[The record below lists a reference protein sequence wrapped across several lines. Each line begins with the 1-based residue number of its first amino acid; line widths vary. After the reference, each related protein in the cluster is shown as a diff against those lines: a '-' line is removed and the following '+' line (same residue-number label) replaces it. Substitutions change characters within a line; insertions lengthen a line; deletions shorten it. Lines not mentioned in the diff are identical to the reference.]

1 MEKVAGGYKLHEK
14 IKWQG
19 IWTIVLAIGIAVL
32 YGSRVSSLHTVWE
45 LGDEAGYLWN
55 AAYFTG
61 TNWDNVA
68 SVYPYYGYGYSVILL
83 PIFIFAENG
92 IQLIQGAYVVNI
104 LCVIGMYFIL
114 IKLLTE
120 LGEKVYS
127 AYIPVIAFIACLAP
141 YMASSTLKVICEAF
155 LSFWY
160 CLLLYLLYLT
170 LKKQKMFFSALLGIC
185 SSFIFFIHTRAIV
198 VLGMLVV
205 TGLFSVMWKDR
216 KYLKYFLG
224 FLFWA
229 GIVFIV
235 LYIVKSNI
243 INYKNL
249 LIPADE
255 TIAKQANLLSVSFFL
270 DRLKWFKP
278 VDYFACFMAK
288 LLYVVYATGAVL
300 FPGCICMGKEV
311 YHILKKHDNNLEDCA
326 AAIVKIFIMVSF
338 AVMLIACT
346 FNGTGND
353 IRYAVYG
360 RYFEYMFPALLTFS
374 LYFFI
379 SYDNEK
385 LNKKMIL
392 VCIAITLIIG
402 LGVRDWCISY
412 LKDQSVYVDTY
423 RIAAI
428 SRPVLTSKE
437 LGSMLESVALI
448 SGALLFSYWAVYRK
462 KCGKWIVILLVGMT
476 VWTNTQVC
484 IDKIQEVQDKQIGD
498 KEIAEYIL
506 KYRDNQKVY
515 MIDDDSFRYSFYY
528 SRIQVLLKEIPLH
541 VIQPEDNSTIEEG
554 SYVLAYTTTKLKD
567 SFLKE
572 YKLIR
577 SGSAFLLYQKGRGK

>member
-1 MEKVAGGYKLHEK
+1 
-14 IKWQG
+14 
-19 IWTIVLAIGIAVL
+19 
-32 YGSRVSSLHTVWE
+32 
-45 LGDEAGYLWN
+45 
-55 AAYFTG
+55 
-61 TNWDNVA
+61 
-68 SVYPYYGYGYSVILL
+68 
-83 PIFIFAENG
+83 
-92 IQLIQGAYVVNI
+92 
-104 LCVIGMYFIL
+104 
-114 IKLLTE
+114 
-120 LGEKVYS
+120 
-127 AYIPVIAFIACLAP
+127 
-141 YMASSTLKVICEAF
+141 
-155 LSFWY
+155 
-160 CLLLYLLYLT
+160 
-170 LKKQKMFFSALLGIC
+170 
-185 SSFIFFIHTRAIV
+185 
-198 VLGMLVV
+198 
-205 TGLFSVMWKDR
+205 
-216 KYLKYFLG
+216 
-224 FLFWA
+224 
-229 GIVFIV
+229 
-235 LYIVKSNI
+235 
-243 INYKNL
+243 
-249 LIPADE
+249 
-255 TIAKQANLLSVSFFL
+255 
-270 DRLKWFKP
+270 
-278 VDYFACFMAK
+278 
-288 LLYVVYATGAVL
+288 
-300 FPGCICMGKEV
+300 
-311 YHILKKHDNNLEDCA
+311 
-326 AAIVKIFIMVSF
+326 MVSF

-360 RYFEYMFPALLTFS
+360 RYFEYMFPALLSFS